1 MAQLFG
7 KNY

>member
-1 MAQLFG
+1 MASLFG